1 MAERQL
7 SEAEASFVAGRL
19 DEVVR
24 FGDLIAAD
32 PDCHQAFYL
41 GRTCMSLGKFDEAR
55 EMIEQATRIRRMAY
69 IRNSKSVGIFR
80 SVRLRSHLSDRHH
93 SCTRFC

>member
-19 DEVVR
+19 DEVAEIC
-24 FGDLIAAD
+24 GDLIAAD
-32 PDCHQAFYL
+32 PDCHQAFYLL

-55 EMIEQATRIRRMAY
+55 EMIEQATRIRSDAALERKCCQMLWP
-69 IRNSKSVGIFR
+69 RGIFAKG
-80 SVRLRSHLSDRHH
+80 
-93 SCTRFC
+93 